1 MEDSPLLMSTRAS
14 AVRPAK
20 ARQMWSSTFTIL
32 RADRAS
38 CSFAAL
44 FRSAPAWSSRLLN
57 VNQINMNEI
66 NTNKKCCILPLRAPA
81 WTWFTTNQCE

>member
-1 MEDSPLLMSTRAS
+1 MIPALQGGPTGSGKVSFEGMQESPLLMSTRAS

-20 ARQMWSSTFTIL
+20 ARQMWSSTLTIL

-44 FRSAPAWSSRLLN
+44 FRSAPACNWS
-57 VNQINMNEI
+57 
-66 NTNKKCCILPLRAPA
+66 
-81 WTWFTTNQCE
+81 TTNQYD

>member
-44 FRSAPAWSSRLLN
+44 FRSAPAW
-57 VNQINMNEI
+57 
-66 NTNKKCCILPLRAPA
+66 
-81 WTWFTTNQCE
+81 TWFTTNQCE